1 MPVFVIIAELFI
13 VFRQMNELR
22 KSEDNQ
28 NREELKVLARQH
40 SNKDELQRFAMF
52 VLLMYP

>member
-1 MPVFVIIAELFI
+1 MFVIIAELFI

>member
-28 NREELKVLARQH
+28 NREELKVLALQH